1 MERERLRLDFLDFFS
16 LLTSG
21 EGDLLLLESDSE
33 YFLLALPELFLL
45 LLLLPPPALLSLESR
60 SL

>member
-1 MERERLRLDFLDFFS
+1 MERERLRFDFLDFFS
-16 LLTSG
+16 LLISG

-33 YFLLALPELFLL
+33 HFLLALPELFLL
-45 LLLLPPPALLSLESR
+45 LPPALLSLESR